1 MQLHIK
7 RTGDNNGWTTSYWL
21 RDPDGGDM
29 GVGFLDARIAD
40 KTLSFL
46 ARRWF
51 LIHGKTG
58 ETDRNDQ
65 LLRNLPEA
73 DAKLENMTTAVR
85 KNNVFRFTSN
95 DPLIIAAMDERVKR
109 AFAMIGEDVAYE
121 QYVDLTR
128 EDVLKLGTTEAQPSG
143 DVYLKLPAT
152 KP

>member
-7 RTGDNNGWTTSYWL
+7 RTGDNEGWTTSYWL

-29 GVGFLDARIAD
+29 SVGFLHARIAD
-40 KTLSFL
+40 RSLSFL
-46 ARRWF
+46 AKRWF

-65 LLRNLPEA
+65 LLSDVPGA
-73 DAKLENMTTAVR
+73 DAKLEDMVTAVR
-85 KNNVFRFTSN
+85 KNKVFRFTSN
-95 DPLIIAAMDERVKR
+95 DPIIIAAMDERVKR
-109 AFAMIGEDVAYE
+109 AFAMIGEDMAYE

-143 DVYLKLPAT
+143 DVYLKQPAT
-152 KP
+152 KA